1 MGMTDHWG
9 SRISIL
15 LVAFLLLMCAMTM
28 VSAEVTGAPVTATEW
43 FNEGNNFTNQKR
55 FDLAI
60 HAYDRAIA
68 LNPTYARAYFAR
80 GQALAMLGLHGD
92 ALVAYEK
99 AIMIDPGLIPVV
111 ASYLETSEKVVY
123 PDIPSGSLIKGY
135 WVSGW
140 RYLEIDNRQGAYDVV
155 VALAP
160 RGTDG
165 ATTAVYIKRGF
176 SHYFDGL
183 VPPGAYDMYITY
195 GSRWNS
201 QKKQFDRDAGYLKW
215 ALPQYFQGATGYG
228 YSMTFV
234 SKQYQPSWYYYN
246 LEPIPP
252 SEFPRL

>member
-1 MGMTDHWG
+1 MAMWHRRGDALAG
-9 SRISIL
+9 AGVL
-15 LVAFLLLMCAMTM
+15 ALLLLFM
-28 VSAEVTGAPVTATEW
+28 VMAVPAAAAPVTATEW
-43 FNEGNNFTNQKR
+43 YNEGNNFTNQKR
-55 FDLAI
+55 FDMAI
-60 HAYDRAIA
+60 HAYDHAIA
-68 LNPTYARAYFAR
+68 LNPSYARAYFAR
-80 GQALAMLGLHGD
+80 GQALAMLGLHAD
-92 ALVAYEK
+92 ALAAYEK
-99 AIMIDPGLIPVV
+99 AIAIDPDLVPVV

-140 RYLEIDNRQGAYDVV
+140 RFLEIDNRQGAYDVV

-165 ATTAVYIKRGF
+165 ATSAVYIKKGF
-176 SHYFDGL
+176 AHYFDGL
-183 VPPGAYDMYITY
+183 VPPGSYDMYITY

-215 ALPQYFQGATGYG
+215 ELPQYFQGASGYG

-246 LEPIPP
+246 LEPIAP
-252 SEFPRL
+252 SDFPKL